1 LTLNLE
7 VIYLA
12 ALKDIKTRM
21 QGIEDLK
28 KITGTMYMV
37 SSIRFKSIQN
47 EVKHIDG
54 LLEKLRNI
62 MSKIPFEPKNITGP
76 PLFIVMGSDRGLAG
90 GYNANL
96 LDKVYEKLME
106 YKNPMIISLGRKIEK
121 FFAEKGLKIIKRYT
135 DIDRN
140 LSLDMLNE
148 IIRQAI
154 NAYESGSE
162 IYVAYTHFAG
172 ALRLKPKTVK
182 LLPPS
187 LAESSLNSTY
197 IFEPSP
203 EELLKLITKF
213 YLKMSIESFFLHSYV
228 SEQAARMVAMESASD
243 NADELLED
251 LGTQYHRRRK
261 DIITGEIAEIVSG
274 AEGIIH

>member
-1 LTLNLE
+1 M
-7 VIYLA
+7 A

-106 YKNPMIISLGRKIEK
+106 YKDPKIISLDENRKV
-121 FFAEKGLKIIKRYT
+121 FR
-135 DIDRN
+135 
-140 LSLDMLNE
+140 
-148 IIRQAI
+148 
-154 NAYESGSE
+154 
-162 IYVAYTHFAG
+162 
-172 ALRLKPKTVK
+172 
-182 LLPPS
+182 
-187 LAESSLNSTY
+187 
-197 IFEPSP
+197 
-203 EELLKLITKF
+203 
-213 YLKMSIESFFLHSYV
+213 
-228 SEQAARMVAMESASD
+228 
-243 NADELLED
+243 
-251 LGTQYHRRRK
+251 
-261 DIITGEIAEIVSG
+261 
-274 AEGIIH
+274 